1 VTATVEYDPSSYEIQ
16 DDPFTVY
23 RWLRD
28 EAPLYRNDRFDFW
41 ALTRFTDVL
50 AALGDPATYSSAQ
63 GTQLESGGASLAI
76 QQEMMLFKD
85 PPDHTV
91 LRKLVSRA
99 FTPRRVAEMEATVRD
114 LCSTFLDD
122 LAASGGGDLVDGYAG
137 RLPMTVIASLVG
149 IPLANAD
156 DVRDWADRINHRD
169 PGSVEPPADAAAAG
183 MELYLYFDA
192 MLKER
197 RAAPQDDMA
206 SALVATG
213 ITQEQAVMF
222 CVLLA
227 LGGYETTTKLIANLA
242 VALARHPDQR
252 ALVAGDAAL
261 VPNAVDESL
270 RHDSPSHY
278 QARVTTTD
286 VVWHGTT
293 VPAGAR
299 ILLVNG
305 AANRDDREF
314 AAPDDFDLRR
324 SPERHLAFGHGPHF
338 CIGASLARLEARVA
352 LEVLLERCPSYEIDL
367 DNLERRHS
375 SNFRGLSK
383 APVALRNYQ
392 PR

>member
-1 VTATVEYDPSSYEIQ
+1 MTATLEYDPSSYEIQ
-16 DDPFTVY
+16 DDPFPVY

-28 EAPLYRNDRFDFW
+28 EAPLYRNDRLDFW
-41 ALTRFTDVL
+41 ALTRFADVL
-50 AALGDPATYSSAQ
+50 AALGDPVTYSSAQ
-63 GTQLESGGASLAI
+63 GTQLESGGASMAL
-76 QQEMMLFKD
+76 QGEMMLFKD

-99 FTPRRVAEMEATVRD
+99 FTPRRVTEMEPTVRD
-114 LCSTFLDD
+114 LCRRFLDD
-122 LAASGGGDLVDGYAG
+122 LADAGGGDLVDGYAG

-149 IPLANAD
+149 IPLEDAD
-156 DVRDWADRINHRD
+156 VVRDWADRINHRE
-169 PGSVEPPADAAAAG
+169 PGSVEPPPDAAAAG

-192 MLKER
+192 MLRQR
-197 RAAPQDDMA
+197 RAQPLDDMA

-242 VALARHPDQR
+242 VALTRWPDQR
-252 ALVAGDAAL
+252 RLVLDDPVRAAA
-261 VPNAVDESL
+261 AVDESL

-278 QARVTTTD
+278 QGRVTTAE
-286 VVWHGTT
+286 VEWHGTT
-293 VPAGAR
+293 IPTGAR

-314 AAPDDFDLRR
+314 EAPDEFDLGRA
-324 SPERHLAFGHGPHF
+324 PERHLAFGQGPHY
-338 CIGASLARLEARVA
+338 CIGANLARLEARVA
-352 LEVLLERCPSYEIDL
+352 LEELLARSPGYEVDL
-367 DNLERRHS
+367 DRLERRHS

-383 APVALRNYQ
+383 APITLPDYQ
-392 PR
+392 PL